1 MRNPVSCINQIPAF
15 AGMTTY
21 RFNPYKLLT
30 MRRIKNQDLAQLLMQ
45 LRFTPEKK
53 RQKQLDA
60 AVKLFSI
67 TDKDKE
73 YPFEFVHFN
82 ITGFQ
87 PKTLNQPQLMK
98 GEELLEDLR
107 VFISK
112 LSGKLARPVAEQ
124 GEKVYTIEELADA
137 LNVSRKTIDRWR
149 KRGLI
154 ARKFIFEDGV
164 KRLGLP
170 QSSVDKFIQKNP
182 DLVAKAKSFHRLA
195 NKRKQQVIKKAK
207 SLVAKTKLSRYQVI
221 SKIADKTGTAHET
234 IRYTLLAYDKSHTDK
249 PIFNKPAGT
258 LDPGQAAELYR
269 LYKQSTSIT
278 ELTKRFNRSRSSIY
292 RIINQRRAMSLL
304 AKKIN
309 FITSDEFLEEGAR
322 DKIVGRPIAFDRP
335 TPSKRIEPFALSGEQ
350 LLPEYLQVLKDT
362 PVLNRER
369 ELELFRRYNY
379 LKFLASQ
386 IRSKIKLSCIYS
398 SMLTEVED
406 YLTEAEDVKR
416 TIIEANLRL
425 VVSIASKHVSG
436 GANFLELVSKGNY
449 ALTKAVEEFDYT
461 KGYRF
466 SKRASLNIAKEYARV
481 SDAGEFPRRRAA
493 SLANIQRD
501 LKATTADV
509 LAVERARQNLAQIIK
524 DELDEREQYIIFN
537 HFGLLGSPVKKKT
550 KTLKQIGEDLG
561 LSKERIR
568 QIELVAL
575 QKLRHCLSK
584 EEFELLTG

>member
-1 MRNPVSCINQIPAF
+1 MH
-15 AGMTTY
+15 
-21 RFNPYKLLT
+21 
-30 MRRIKNQDLAQLLMQ
+30 RIKNQDLAQLLIQ
-45 LRFTPEKK
+45 LRFTPKKK

-60 AVKLFSI
+60 AVRLSSI
-67 TDKDKE
+67 IDKDKE

-87 PKTLNQPQLMK
+87 PKIVTQPKLIR

-107 VFISK
+107 VFIYK
-112 LSGKLARPVAEQ
+112 LSGKLARPVAEKR
-124 GEKVYTIEELADA
+124 EKVYNIEELADT

-170 QSSVDKFIQKNP
+170 QSAVDEFIRDNP
-182 DLVAKAKSFHRLA
+182 ELVTKAKSFHRLT
-195 NKRKQQVIKKAK
+195 NKQKQQVIKQAK
-207 SLVAKTKLSRYQVI
+207 SLVAKAKLSRYQVI
-221 SKIADKTGTAHET
+221 SQIADKTGVAHET
-234 IRYTLLAYDKSHTDK
+234 IRYTLIIYDKSHTEK
-249 PIFNKPAGT
+249 PIFNQPSGT

-269 LYKQSTSIT
+269 LSKQGTSIE

-309 FITSDEFLEEGAR
+309 FVISDEFLEEGAK
-322 DKIVGRPIAFDRP
+322 DKILARPIELDISIP
-335 TPSKRIEPFALSGEQ
+335 IKRIDTFVLTGEH
-350 LLPEYLQVLKDT
+350 LLPEYLQILKET

-386 IRSKIKLSCIYS
+386 VRSKIKLYRLYS
-398 SMLTEVED
+398 SLLTEVED
-406 YLTEAEDVKR
+406 YLKESEDIKT

-425 VVSIASKHVSG
+425 VVSIASKHASG

-449 ALTKAVEEFDYT
+449 ALIKAVEEFDYT

-466 SKRASLNIAKEYARV
+466 SKRASLNIAKEYAKV

-501 LKATTADV
+501 IKATTADV

-524 DELDEREQYIIFN
+524 DELDEREQYIILN
-537 HFGLLGSPVKKKT
+537 HFGLLGPPVKKKT
-550 KTLKQIGEDLG
+550 KTLKQIGEDFG
-561 LSKERIR
+561 LSKERVR

>member
-1 MRNPVSCINQIPAF
+1 
-15 AGMTTY
+15 
-21 RFNPYKLLT
+21 

-67 TDKDKE
+67 IDKDKE

-87 PKTLNQPQLMK
+87 PKTVTQPQLIK

-112 LSGKLARPVAEQ
+112 LSGKLARPVDEQ
-124 GEKVYTIEELADA
+124 GEKVYAIEELADT
-137 LNVSRKTIDRWR
+137 LDVSRKTVDRWR
-149 KRGLI
+149 KRGMI
-154 ARKFIFEDGV
+154 ARKFIFQDGV

-170 QSSVDKFIQKNP
+170 QSAVDEFIRDNP
-182 DLVAKAKSFHRLA
+182 ELVTKAKSFHRLT
-195 NKRKQQVIKKAK
+195 NKQKQQLIKQAK
-207 SLVAKTKLSRYQVI
+207 SLVAKAKLSRYQVI
-221 SKIADKTGTAHET
+221 SQIADKTGIAHET

-249 PIFNKPAGT
+249 PIFNKPSGT

-269 LYKQSTSIT
+269 LSRQGTSIE
-278 ELTKRFNRSRSSIY
+278 ELTKRFNRSRSSVY
-292 RIINQRRAMSLL
+292 RIVNQRKAMLLL
-304 AKKIN
+304 ARKIN
-309 FITSDEFLEEGAR
+309 FVISDEFLEEGAR
-322 DKIVGRPIAFDRP
+322 EKILGRPIAFDRP
-335 TPSKRIEPFALSGEQ
+335 TPGKFIEPFALSSEQ
-350 LLPEYLQVLKDT
+350 LLPEYLQVLKET

-386 IRSKIKLSCIYS
+386 IRSKIKLSRIYS
-398 SMLTEVED
+398 SLLTEVED
-406 YLTEAEDVKR
+406 CLKEAEDIKK

-425 VVSIASKHVSG
+425 VVSIASKHASG

-481 SDAGEFPRRRAA
+481 SDAGELPRRRAA

-537 HFGLLGSPVKKKT
+537 HFGLLGPPVKKKT
-550 KTLKQIGEDLG
+550 KTLKQIGQDLG

-568 QIELVAL
+568 QIELIAL
-575 QKLRHCLSK
+575 QKLRQCLSK

>member
-1 MRNPVSCINQIPAF
+1 LHFGHLYLFRISCFGFRILCSD
-15 AGMTTY
+15 
-21 RFNPYKLLT
+21 LLA
-30 MRRIKNQDLAQLLMQ
+30 MRRIKNQNLAQLLMQ

-60 AVKLFSI
+60 AVRLFSLI
-67 TDKDKE
+67 DKDKE

-87 PKTLNQPQLMK
+87 PKTLIRPQLIK

-107 VFISK
+107 VFVSK
-112 LSGKLARPVAEQ
+112 LSGKLARPVAEK
-124 GEKVYTIEELADA
+124 GEKVYTIEELADT

-154 ARKFIFEDGV
+154 ARKFVFENGV

-170 QSSVDKFIQKNP
+170 QSTVDKFVQKNP
-182 DLVAKAKSFHRLA
+182 DLVAKAKSFHRLT
-195 NKRKQQVIKKAK
+195 NKQKQ
-207 SLVAKTKLSRYQVI
+207 QVI

-234 IRYTLLAYDKSHTDK
+234 IRYNLLAYDKSHTDK
-249 PIFNKPAGT
+249 PIFNRPAGT

-269 LYKQSTSIT
+269 LYKQGTSIE
-278 ELTKRFNRSRSSIY
+278 ELTVRFSRSRSSVY

-309 FITSDEFLEEGAR
+309 FVTSDEFLEEEAR
-322 DKIVGRPIAFDRP
+322 DKILGRPIAFDRP
-335 TPSKRIEPFALSGEQ
+335 TPGKRVEPFALSGEQ
-350 LLPEYLQVLKDT
+350 LLPEYLQVLKET
-362 PVLNRER
+362 PVLNREH

-386 IRSKIKLSCIYS
+386 IRSKIKLSRIYS
-398 SMLTEVED
+398 SLLTEVED
-406 YLTEAEDVKR
+406 YLTEAEDIKK

-425 VVSIASKHVSG
+425 VVSIASKHASG

-493 SLANIQRD
+493 SFANIQRD

-524 DELDEREQYIIFN
+524 DELDERERYIILN
-537 HFGLLGSPVKKKT
+537 HFGLLGPPVKKKT
-550 KTLKQIGEDLG
+550 KTLKQIGQDLG

-568 QIELVAL
+568 QIELIAL

>member
-1 MRNPVSCINQIPAF
+1 MH
-15 AGMTTY
+15 
-21 RFNPYKLLT
+21 
-30 MRRIKNQDLAQLLMQ
+30 RIKNQDLAQLLIQ
-45 LRFTPEKK
+45 LRFTPKKK

-60 AVKLFSI
+60 AVRLSSI
-67 TDKDKE
+67 IDKDKE

-87 PKTLNQPQLMK
+87 PKIVTQPKLIR

-107 VFISK
+107 VFIYK
-112 LSGKLARPVAEQ
+112 LSGKLARPVAEKR
-124 GEKVYTIEELADA
+124 EKVYNIEELADT

-170 QSSVDKFIQKNP
+170 QSAVDEFIRENP
-182 DLVAKAKSFHRLA
+182 ELVTKAKSFHRLT
-195 NKRKQQVIKKAK
+195 NKQKQQVIKQAK
-207 SLVAKTKLSRYQVI
+207 SLVAKAKLSRYQVI
-221 SKIADKTGTAHET
+221 SQIADKTGVAHET
-234 IRYTLLAYDKSHTDK
+234 IRYTLIIYDKSHTDK
-249 PIFNKPAGT
+249 PIFNQPSGT

-269 LYKQSTSIT
+269 LSKQGTSIE

-309 FITSDEFLEEGAR
+309 FVISDEFLEEGAK
-322 DKIVGRPIAFDRP
+322 DKILARPIELDISIP
-335 TPSKRIEPFALSGEQ
+335 IKRIDTFVLTGEH
-350 LLPEYLQVLKDT
+350 LLPEYLQILKET

-386 IRSKIKLSCIYS
+386 VRSKIKLYRLYS
-398 SMLTEVED
+398 SLLTEVED
-406 YLTEAEDVKR
+406 YLKKSEDIKT

-425 VVSIASKHVSG
+425 VVSIASKHASG

-449 ALTKAVEEFDYT
+449 ALIKAVEEFDYT

-466 SKRASLNIAKEYARV
+466 SKRASLNIAKEYAKV

-501 LKATTADV
+501 IKATTADV

-524 DELDEREQYIIFN
+524 DELDEREQYIILN
-537 HFGLLGSPVKKKT
+537 HFGLLGPPVKKKT
-550 KTLKQIGEDLG
+550 KTLKQIGEDFG
-561 LSKERIR
+561 LSKERVR